1 MKKGMMRGITITTI
15 LLFALSN
22 RPAIKIDAQS
32 QSNPLL
38 SEMTEEA
45 CMNFLTEN
53 GIEIPEYLI
62 GTSQC
67 GTLVKDTIQLIEEE
81 PDYPVY
87 MNNRE
92 GNRFVK
98 SIQRAVNA
106 YYGIDL
112 NTYVRSSSLPQY
124 VLQDSL
130 VQDEE
135 GNWVST
141 GGVWNPIWRQ
151 YNCYAYAIHRTE
163 QPLFYDDTDNPTQY
177 YIGDFIGIDTS
188 GLEIMKDVSK
198 LATYVKLDLE
208 AIGCQHVE
216 LHTEIPS
223 ITDDQELICVRSG
236 DYDYHFMRY
245 DPETDAWYHKPGDN
259 AIMKYKYTPS
269 NDREWTAECS
279 FEGRTM
285 EGNRNLLYDN
295 PIYYITYDKNRI
307 QLNDS
312 QSYDEIIRTVRPS
325 KDTMIE
331 VEAKVQKECHFELDS
346 AKEFTVD
353 LYDEGMN
360 FIKNREGTSIRFSR
374 MMNHEKIYL
383 RMNFTDPN
391 NTSGIT
397 LKAHYHTYTGHYCD
411 FCSQYTE
418 THQYGAPYQWVN
430 TKQHRSSCSCGE
442 TRLEGHAVSLS
453 AYQAN
458 ASSAICLLCKGRA
471 DFGFIQAGIRGQS
484 VMRTKNG
491 SFVSSCGILFLADP
505 DIASFLLG
513 TLVFEEVSDFVIA

>member
-1 MKKGMMRGITITTI
+1 MKKGIIRGITITTI

-22 RPAIKIDAQS
+22 RSAIKVDAQS
-32 QSNPLL
+32 QPPLL

-45 CMNFLTEN
+45 CMNFLEEN

-98 SIQRAVNA
+98 SIQKAVNA

-112 NTYVRSSSLPQY
+112 NTYVRRSSLPQY

-141 GGVWNPIWRQ
+141 GGAWNPIWRQ

-163 QPLFYDDTDNPTQY
+163 QPPFYDDTDNPTQY

-198 LATYVKLDLE
+198 LAAYVKLDLE
-208 AIGCQHVE
+208 AIGCQRVE

-223 ITDDQELICVRSG
+223 ITDDQELICVRSSKN
-236 DYDYHFMRY
+236 DYHFMRY
-245 DPETDAWYHKPGDN
+245 DSETDAWYHKPGDH

-285 EGNRNLLYDN
+285 EGD
-295 PIYYITYDKNRI
+295 RI
-307 QLNDS
+307 WIIIV
-312 QSYDEIIRTVRPS
+312 QSTTSLTIR
-325 KDTMIE
+325 IE
-331 VEAKVQKECHFELDS
+331 F
-346 AKEFTVD
+346 
-353 LYDEGMN
+353 N
-360 FIKNREGTSIRFSR
+360 
-374 MMNHEKIYL
+374 
-383 RMNFTDPN
+383 
-391 NTSGIT
+391 
-397 LKAHYHTYTGHYCD
+397 
-411 FCSQYTE
+411 
-418 THQYGAPYQWVN
+418 
-430 TKQHRSSCSCGE
+430 
-442 TRLEGHAVSLS
+442 
-453 AYQAN
+453 
-458 ASSAICLLCKGRA
+458 
-471 DFGFIQAGIRGQS
+471 
-484 VMRTKNG
+484 
-491 SFVSSCGILFLADP
+491 
-505 DIASFLLG
+505 
-513 TLVFEEVSDFVIA
+513 

>member
-1 MKKGMMRGITITTI
+1 MMRGITITTI

-22 RPAIKIDAQS
+22 RPAIKVDAQS

-45 CMNFLTEN
+45 CMNFLEEN

-98 SIQRAVNA
+98 SIQKAVNA

-112 NTYVRSSSLPQY
+112 NTYVRRSSLPQY

-141 GGVWNPIWRQ
+141 GGAWNPIWRQ

-163 QPLFYDDTDNPTQY
+163 QPPFYDEDYDPNSDGSQY
-177 YIGDFIGIDTS
+177 EIGDFIGIKVWEKTQ
-188 GLEIMKDVSK
+188 DVAE

-208 AIGCQHVE
+208 AIGCQRVE

-236 DYDYHFMRY
+236 DNDYHFMRY
-245 DPETDAWYHKPGDN
+245 DPETDAWYHKPAVN

-285 EGNRNLLYDN
+285 EGQRNILYN
-295 PIYYITYDKNRI
+295 GPIYYITYDKNRI
-307 QLNDS
+307 QLNGS

-325 KDTMIE
+325 KDTMIK
-331 VEAKVQKECHFELDS
+331 VEAKVQKECHLS
-346 AKEFTVD
+346 W
-353 LYDEGMN
+353 
-360 FIKNREGTSIRFSR
+360 IR
-374 MMNHEKIYL
+374 L
-383 RMNFTDPN
+383 
-391 NTSGIT
+391 
-397 LKAHYHTYTGHYCD
+397 
-411 FCSQYTE
+411 
-418 THQYGAPYQWVN
+418 
-430 TKQHRSSCSCGE
+430 RSSPLIYTMKE
-442 TRLEGHAVSLS
+442 
-453 AYQAN
+453 
-458 ASSAICLLCKGRA
+458 
-471 DFGFIQAGIRGQS
+471 
-484 VMRTKNG
+484 
-491 SFVSSCGILFLADP
+491 
-505 DIASFLLG
+505 
-513 TLVFEEVSDFVIA
+513 